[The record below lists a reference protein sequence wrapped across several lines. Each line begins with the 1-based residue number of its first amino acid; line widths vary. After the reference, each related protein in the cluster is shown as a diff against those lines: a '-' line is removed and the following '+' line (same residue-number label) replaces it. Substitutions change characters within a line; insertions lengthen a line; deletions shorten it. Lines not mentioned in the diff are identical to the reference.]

1 MKNCDISKT
10 SKTSE
15 SSDDSAS
22 VAVIQCVK
30 GMSEKVVVLDNDI
43 MACVQNGNI
52 HMYIHLYICTA
63 FNV

>member
-10 SKTSE
+10 SE
-15 SSDDSAS
+15 SSNDSAS

-52 HMYIHLYICTA
+52 HMYIRCSSTKT
-63 FNV
+63 FQSGF